1 MNTWVISGDGSDKPY
16 WNMWEWPSRIL
27 TKHLQSVCLCIKWP
41 LTYRNIS
48 KTICLAGKGK
58 TCKKFWVWL
67 CLCMMDRRKDKRL
80 NYWKQAS
87 KQAKEWEA
95 NLLVAALARDLRLR
109 GGSWSQGRRPGSRV
123 EPKLWKK
130 KEKWEGMK
138 EKNVTTVGIWD
149 MWQECPLCPWVM
161 ITEGNYQC

>member
-58 TCKKFWVWL
+58 TCKKFRVWL
-67 CLCMMDRRKDKRL
+67 CLCVMDRRKDKRL

-123 EPKLWKK
+123 EPKLWK
-130 KEKWEGMK
+130 EKWEGMR

-149 MWQECPLCPWVM
+149 TWQECPLCPWVM